1 MLQSLNV
8 RSSPRVDR
16 RNAFTF
22 IELLV
27 VIAIIAVL
35 IALLLPAVQQA
46 REAARRT
53 ECHDKLKQRGLALHN
68 YHDAHQCFPYMGTG
82 PYSGEV
88 FLTAIGTEHSWNEFV
103 LPFIDQAA
111 LFNQI
116 NFSINNGAGTNFTL
130 LDGKTY
136 GFQACPSNPFSSGKA
151 CSDGSKFVNVTSG
164 VSSSVDEIWNTSPM
178 CYAPCAGPTQI
189 ESFSAGSPTPKDCAD
204 VLGTGVFGF
213 CALAT
218 SSQYPGPN
226 AAKAPGIFGVNGSVA
241 TRLAA
246 VTDGASNTILLAERR
261 GELERSMGIFSSGYF
276 GAVPTGLKINTK
288 YIVPNDAGGS
298 YLKNCGAS
306 SYQVGGANFVLADG
320 SVRFISDNINF
331 QTYNSLGGKSE
342 GQVVGEF

>member
-1 MLQSLNV
+1 M
-8 RSSPRVDR
+8 PRFFNLTTPQRPPR
-16 RNAFTF
+16 RRAFTL

-53 ECHDKLKQRGLALHN
+53 ECRNKLKQLGLALHN
-68 YHDAHQCFPYMGTG
+68 YHDAHLTFPYTGTG

-103 LPFIDQAA
+103 LPFIDHAA
-111 LFNQI
+111 IYNQI
-116 NFSINNGAGTNFTL
+116 NFSINNGSGTNFTL

-151 CSDGSKFVNVTSG
+151 CSDGRKFVNVTSG

-189 ESFSAGSPTPKDCAD
+189 ESFSAGNPTPKDCAD
-204 VLGTGVFGF
+204 VLGVGVFGF

-218 SSQYPGPN
+218 SSQYPGAN
-226 AAKAPGIFGVNGSVA
+226 AAKVPGIFGENGSVA

-246 VTDGASNTILLAERR
+246 ITDGASNTIMLAERR

-276 GAVPTGLKINTK
+276 TAVPTGLKINTK

-306 SYQVGGANFVLADG
+306 SYHVGGANFLLGDG

-331 QTYNSLGGKSE
+331 QTYNYLGGKSE
-342 GQVVGEF
+342 GQVVSEF